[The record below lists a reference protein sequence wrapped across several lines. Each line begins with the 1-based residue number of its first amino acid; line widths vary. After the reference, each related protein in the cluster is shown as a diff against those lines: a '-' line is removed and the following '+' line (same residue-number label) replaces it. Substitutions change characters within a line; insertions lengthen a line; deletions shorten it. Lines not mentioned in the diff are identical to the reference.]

1 LKEDGTPSIPEK
13 AEVDVWLISVLY
25 REERAIKERLV
36 RGGRAQKS
44 SQTLLSAS
52 DPIDYTYGLVIKICA
67 R

>member
-52 DPIDYTYGLVIKICA
+52 YPIDHAYGLVIKICA